1 MSDIVIAST
10 GSRQLA
16 VASQWQLMWWAFRR
30 HRLAMIGLAVTIL
43 LYMIAAVPGFF
54 ATNDPYQQNGRAAY
68 HPPQAIHLID
78 TDASGGWT
86 FRPYFHPARLAR
98 DPVSLAAVYKP
109 DTEPQDRD
117 PLLRR
122 RLRVFGLR
130 PVHLQAASARL
141 RRSAPAAVPRRRGPA
156 RPLRL
161 EPHHAGR
168 ADLALAR
175 PRRRD
180 PVVAHR
186 GRDRRHLGLLR
197 RPHRLRDPARDRVR
211 ARDPEHP
218 DLARAF
224 GRDAA
229 RLAGDHAVF
238 HDHRDPVAHRLG
250 AARPRGAR
258 PLPLAAHRGVRHRGA
273 ARRLRAKGGSSSAT
287 CCRAS

>member
-1 MSDIVIAST
+1 MAADVVGVPPPPARHGRPRGHDPALHDRRGPRLLRHQRPVPAERPRRLSSAAGDPSH
-10 GSRQLA
+10 
-16 VASQWQLMWWAFRR
+16 R
-30 HRLAMIGLAVTIL
+30 HRRVGRLDVPALFPSRAADARSGLARRGL
-43 LYMIAAVPGFF
+43 
-54 ATNDPYQQNGRAAY
+54 
-68 HPPQAIHLID
+68 QARH
-78 TDASGGWT
+78 
-86 FRPYFHPARLAR
+86 
-98 DPVSLAAVYKP
+98 
-109 DTEPQDRD
+109 EPQDRD

-130 PVHLQAASARL
+130 PVHLQAAPARL
-141 RRSAPAAVPRRRGPA
+141 RRSGPAAVPRRRGPA

-186 GRDRRHLGLLR
+186 RRDRRHLGLLR

-218 DLARAF
+218 DLARAL

-229 RLAGDHAVF
+229 QLAGDHAVF
-238 HDHRDPVAHRLG
+238 HDHLDPVAHRLG

-258 PLPLAAHRGVRHRGA
+258 PLPVAAHRGVRDRGA
-273 ARRLRAKGGSSSAT
+273 ARRLHAKGGSSSAT